1 MNSRNRAS
9 ELLDY
14 LVEKGISEGDILN
27 YLIKNWLAGD
37 EALEALQ
44 AVRREFLDEE
54 EEEENVEDIQ
64 IEDLIGKD
72 FFHKDAEQFVYTIAE
87 CLNNK
92 VKIVCNE
99 TQDVYYD
106 ASEVIKYFEDETWIL
121 IN

>member
-72 FFHKDAEQFVYTIAE
+72 FFPKDAEQFVYTIAE

-92 VKIVCNE
+92 VKIVWNE